1 MSLISTLVAS
11 NSATLAWTGLAQGTS
26 WRLVGRLL
34 LPATNSVQ
42 MRIRF
47 GTGGGPTYITSGYD
61 GELELAGSS
70 GFVQSTGFEN
80 AGSINISSA
89 GVPNTA
95 PGVDLNLLIV
105 TDNATWVRFSGTSNN
120 NSTDGHKYS
129 NHIGG
134 GVALA
139 AALTAIEL
147 SFSSGNI
154 TSGNASLY
162 SIPS

>member
-1 MSLISTLVAS
+1 MALISTLIAS
-11 NSATLAWTGLAQGTS
+11 ASATLEWTGLAQGTS

-61 GELELAGSS
+61 TESQLASS
-70 GFVQSTGFEN
+70 N
-80 AGSINISSA
+80 AFGAASGAESGANSFLTTTQ
-89 GVPNTA
+89 VPNSQ
-95 PGVDLNLLIV
+95 PGVDLNLLII
-105 TDNATWVRFSGTSNN
+105 TDNATWVRFTGTTTNKN
-120 NSTDGHKYS
+120 TDGHWYHS
-129 NHIGG
+129 HIGG

-154 TSGNASLY
+154 ASGNASLY
-162 SIPS
+162 SVIP